1 MGIATVNLAETFA
14 RFSDHWSPKIVGA
27 VNDAYVKVVKAQGE
41 FVWHAHAQEDEFF
54 LVIAGQLHIRLR
66 DGELTLGAGEFV
78 VIPRGVEHQ
87 PYAPDEVQFMLLEPK
102 STTHTGTTESE
113 LTVSIEQQQWR

>member
-27 VNDAYVKVVKAQGE
+27 VNDAYAKVVKAQGE

-66 DGELTLGAGEFV
+66 DGELTLGPGEFV

-87 PYAPDEVQFMLLEPK
+87 PYAPDEVQLMLLEPK

-113 LTVSIEQQQWR
+113 LTVSIEQRQWR